1 MPIKLNPI
9 WGSKR
14 MTVLDGRQVRCTT
27 FDEGSVWIHR
37 LDNLPPLVRRR
48 LANSRFN
55 LCPTCVEIDTRRNG
69 TPSLRLYFR
78 VIELNACS
86 SERNNTTIAAEIT
99 NGPARVVS
107 LAEPSEGRAL
117 GARRSTSHPSGGDEL
132 DPIPGAPAAPVWD
145 TEERP
150 RPPSPRTGILSK
162 TRIRTRV
169 VAASALP

>member
-69 TPSLRLYFR
+69 TPSLRLYFA
-78 VIELNACS
+78 VIDAI
-86 SERNNTTIAAEIT
+86 ERTLDRAEQCF
-99 NGPARVVS
+99 NERPLQS
-107 LAEPSEGRAL
+107 AEPRKQ
-117 GARRSTSHPSGGDEL
+117 ARRRVGLKP
-132 DPIPGAPAAPVWD
+132 PAP
-145 TEERP
+145 R
-150 RPPSPRTGILSK
+150 
-162 TRIRTRV
+162 
-169 VAASALP
+169 